1 MESALG
7 RHEWQG
13 NRLTRATF
21 ARQADTDTGSGL
33 QGPHEARDAVVS
45 VVDECQLPPMNIDQA
60 PGVVGLKMPR
70 WWTDSA

>member
-13 NRLTRATF
+13 KRLTRATF

-33 QGPHEARDAVVS
+33 QGLHEAEDTGLS
-45 VVDECQLPPMNIDQA
+45 VVDECQLPPIKYGQA
-60 PGVVGLKMPR
+60 PGVVGLTMPR
-70 WWTDSA
+70 WWTD